1 MKDFLFLVFVWML
14 LCSWNW
20 KCKHSK
26 CNNYHTMEHTQVPR
40 HPCFFLSSF
49 LTHLLDMSTV
59 YPVAL
64 QPCFVTIS
72 TVSWYIWQLFLLV
85 VWLIWHPIF
94 DWLSFSVSQ
103 FYDRNINWLSFS
115 LSSYLI
121 PLWVDVPGH
130 HMGAQFGKPVDL
142 KQIVKL
148 IRTKIQNCIK
158 KILW

>member
-103 FYDRNINWLSFS
+103 FYDRNNNWLSFS
-115 LSSYLI
+115 LQLPHS
-121 PLWVDVPGH
+121 PLSWCPRSPHGRPIWQTCGFKTNCEANQDNYT
-130 HMGAQFGKPVDL
+130 
-142 KQIVKL
+142 KL
-148 IRTKIQNCIK
+148 Y
-158 KILW
+158 